1 MPIGH
6 WCRFFVEKW
15 FGRTLLVYFLDS
27 NSVAS
32 LEERRCVRAC
42 VCTVCLCACVPVCA
56 PCACVCTAPPVLP
69 WTAAVV
75 GDRRRRQRVREARPE
90 KFLCFFVL
98 RKLEE
103 FRLLDHIPRKG
114 GEPSDVQVLH
124 DKLTPSLWQGGQ
136 TQRWVK
142 VIWWRPR

>member
-1 MPIGH
+1 MPIGYQ
-6 WCRFFVEKW
+6 CRFLVEKW

-42 VCTVCLCACVPVCA
+42 VCTVCLCAW
-56 PCACVCTAPPVLP
+56 VCTAPPVLP

-75 GDRRRRQRVREARPE
+75 GDRRRRQRVRKARPE

-103 FRLLDHIPRKG
+103 SQLLDQIPLRVVNLQMFKF
-114 GEPSDVQVLH
+114 SM
-124 DKLTPSLWQGGQ
+124 TS
-136 TQRWVK
+136 
-142 VIWWRPR
+142 